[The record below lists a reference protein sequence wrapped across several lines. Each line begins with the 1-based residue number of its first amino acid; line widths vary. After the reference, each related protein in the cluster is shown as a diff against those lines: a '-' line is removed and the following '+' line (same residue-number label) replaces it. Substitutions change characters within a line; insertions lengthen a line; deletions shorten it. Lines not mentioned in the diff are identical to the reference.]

1 MAKPKSARKQPLT
14 ESQKAAL
21 GGGIIIRTQRAI
33 RKAIEGSKKGGRR
46 G

>member
-14 ESQKAAL
+14 ESQKAGL
-21 GGGIIIRTQRAI
+21 GKGVVVTHQRAI
-33 RKAIEGSKKGGRR
+33 KKAIEAGGGGRR